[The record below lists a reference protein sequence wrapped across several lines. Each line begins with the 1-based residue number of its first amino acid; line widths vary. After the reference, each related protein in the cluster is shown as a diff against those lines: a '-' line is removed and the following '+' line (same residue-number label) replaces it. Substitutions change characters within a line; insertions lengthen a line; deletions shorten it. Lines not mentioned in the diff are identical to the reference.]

1 MFNVISFYPTDAL
14 KLHYLRFILRKEL
27 LKNRKVCFMSHVLNE
42 VKCKITSK
50 TTKKLKSPS

>member
-14 KLHYLRFILRKEL
+14 KLHYLRFILRKKL

-50 TTKKLKSPS
+50 TTRTLKSPS